1 MSSLKDMFKLANA
14 ISFTNNIDD
23 YFQFVMNRMHTVIET
38 MGLTS
43 ESDEVIIISSEGQN
57 AGGTT
62 SDYTTDNANGATIR
76 KNYKIWFLNS
86 DRDPRL
92 GNETQALPSPL
103 NAKTPEEFIY
113 YRELFAP
120 EAILEITANAMV
132 PAVGLGCMARVEE
145 RADGRLYLFDIKQIQ
160 STEIY
165 NLFKSL
171 GLDSTVQQS
180 FGRKVYPS
188 SASRVGDPS
197 SSSTNKIKPQG
208 WKTAPGVVLND
219 LIVSFINE
227 VAKKAPTVP
236 IIINSGYRSPAAQSR
251 AILRKMQLGDKLRK
265 IYGSSTVAAL
275 IAATAKVEGGTAY
288 VDGVA
293 SPNFGEKQRLEI
305 EKWYKT
311 KDWTGTTSHLTGKAA
326 DFKTIHLPD
335 QQLSLLKAAISAVG
349 EYPLFE
355 STPEH
360 IHVSIKSFKA
370 IGGHDGKG

>member
-1 MSSLKDMFKLANA
+1 MSSLKDMFKLANSF
-14 ISFTNNIDD
+14 SFTTNIDD

-62 SDYTTDNANGATIR
+62 SDYTTDNTNGATIR
-76 KNYKIWFLNS
+76 KNYKIWFLNNN
-86 DRDPRL
+86 RDPRL

-103 NAKTPEEFIY
+103 NAKTPEEFMY
-113 YRELFAP
+113 YREIFAP

-160 STEIY
+160 SAEIY

-188 SASRVGDPS
+188 AASRVGDPS
-197 SSSTNKIKPQG
+197 KSSTNKIKPEG
-208 WKTAPGVVLND
+208 WSTSPGVVLND
-219 LIVSFINE
+219 LIVSFVNE
-227 VAKKAPTVP
+227 VTKKAPTTP
-236 IIINSGYRSPAAQSR
+236 IIVNSGYRSPKRQAVAVVK
-251 AILRKMQLGDKLRK
+251 KMQLGDKLKK
-265 IYGSSTVAAL
+265 IYNNRTVDHWIGL
-275 IAATAKVEGGTAY
+275 TGY

-293 SPNFGEKQRLEI
+293 SPNFGTKEI
-305 EKWYKT
+305 SIMQKWYED
-311 KDWTGTTSHLTGKAA
+311 KDWTGTTSHLTGKAV
-326 DFKTIHLPD
+326 DFKTIHLSD

-349 EYPLFE
+349 EYALFE
-355 STPEH
+355 TTPEH

-370 IGGHDGKG
+370 VGGHDGKG